1 MTDELNSVLTDDTGI
16 YLLNSMSKTK
26 TLEDLIKI
34 VDAMAA
40 DLSKLTGVNKEWVI
54 RDYGY
59 EFAPSTDQRA
69 VDDVVGKSTTLTRS
83 TIDELI
89 RGK

>member
-16 YLLNSMSKTK
+16 YFLNSMSKTK
-26 TLEDLIKI
+26 AFEDLIKI

-40 DLSKLTGVNKEWVI
+40 DLSKLTGIDKEWVI
-54 RDYGY
+54 HDYGY
-59 EFAPSTDQRA
+59 EFAPSIDQKTM
-69 VDDVVGKSTTLTRS
+69 DDVLGKSTTLTRS
-83 TIDELI
+83 VIDEMI

>member
-16 YLLNSMSKTK
+16 YFLNSMSKTK
-26 TLEDLIKI
+26 AFEDLIKI

-40 DLSKLTGVNKEWVI
+40 DLSKLTGINKEWVI
-54 RDYGY
+54 HDYSY
-59 EFAPSTDQRA
+59 EFAPSIDQKTM
-69 VDDVVGKSTTLTRS
+69 DDVLGKSTTLTRS
-83 TIDELI
+83 VIDEMI